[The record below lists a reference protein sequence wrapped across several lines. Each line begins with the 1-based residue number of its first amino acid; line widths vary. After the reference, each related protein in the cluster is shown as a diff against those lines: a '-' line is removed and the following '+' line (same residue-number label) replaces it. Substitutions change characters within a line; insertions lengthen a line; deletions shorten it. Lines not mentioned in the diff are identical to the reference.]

1 MKIQVNNKQNDN
13 DMPFQKAKMIFF
25 FLHETLSY
33 VVVPFDCTR
42 VVWV

>member
-13 DMPFQKAKMIFF
+13 DMPFQKAKMIF
-25 FLHETLSY
+25 LHETLSY

>member
-1 MKIQVNNKQNDN
+1 MKIQVNDKQNDN

-25 FLHETLSY
+25 LHETLSY
-33 VVVPFDCTR
+33 VVVLFDCTR